1 MEHFE
6 KFGKVSEINLLKK
19 KDEKIIGCAFV
30 QFTNFK
36 DAEKAVNTL
45 NGSILSGRKIKV
57 EFAVSKERY
66 SKIKKEDP
74 IDTKSTENAKVHK
87 KKKNKSKTDVIA
99 DCEKKEVKTDLG
111 DQEQE
116 DDENN
121 TVFIKNL
128 SFDTTDE
135 DLKAC
140 FSQFGSVKYALIVKD
155 KISNH
160 SKGSGFVKYLKSE
173 SAQLCLKQSG
183 QLILQNFTL
192 EILPSLIKSK
202 IKVIQDQK
210 QQDRESKDGR
220 NLYLLREG
228 TVLAGSSSAE
238 GVSAS
243 DMSKRLRLEQIK
255 SSMLKNLN
263 RFISRERLT
272 IHNLPESFDDE
283 KLRQMVI
290 KWTECKVIFNLTF
303 LCKPVLTVLFDT
315 L

>member
-19 KDEKIIGCAFV
+19 NEKIIGCGFV
-30 QFTNFK
+30 QFTNYR
-36 DAEKAVNTL
+36 DAEQAVNTL
-45 NGSILSGRKIKV
+45 NGSVLSGRKIKV

-74 IDTKSTENAKVHK
+74 IDTKSTENAKVHR
-87 KKKNKSKTDVIA
+87 KKKNKSKADVIA
-99 DCEKKEVKTDLG
+99 ETKEIKTDLE
-111 DQEQE
+111 DQQE

-135 DLKAC
+135 DLKEC

-160 SKGSGFVKYLKSE
+160 SKGSGFVKFFKSE

-202 IKVIQDQK
+202 IKIIEDKK

-283 KLRQMVI
+283 KLRQLVI
-290 KWTECKVIFNLTF
+290 KWTECKVILNQLIYCIA
-303 LCKPVLTVLFDT
+303 LS
-315 L
+315 